1 MAILLLVKAAAD
13 AAMVKETKIASEA
26 ETEAIVAV
34 AVVAEMMAAMVIA
47 HVVG

>member
-34 AVVAEMMAAMVIA
+34 VAEMMAAMVIA